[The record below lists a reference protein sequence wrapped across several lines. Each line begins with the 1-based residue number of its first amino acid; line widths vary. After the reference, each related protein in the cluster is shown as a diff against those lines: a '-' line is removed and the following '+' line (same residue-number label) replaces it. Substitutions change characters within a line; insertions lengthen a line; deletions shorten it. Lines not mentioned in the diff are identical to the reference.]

1 MLPDCGP
8 AGTLE
13 TLNTGDF
20 EEVLSMETSFL
31 GLAAVIALAGAV
43 FHGYVGGKIYLGHIK
58 ASDLMPLTQSLSVV
72 SWQMF
77 TVLLLVS
84 GATLVCVAMK
94 PTLALL
100 AYPVLVANALGALL
114 FLLLGAMGHGRL
126 LKLPGMY
133 LMGLTALLGWLGIA

>member
-1 MLPDCGP
+1 
-8 AGTLE
+8 
-13 TLNTGDF
+13 
-20 EEVLSMETSFL
+20 MESSFL
-31 GLAAVIALAGAV
+31 GLAAFIALAGAV

-84 GATLVCVAMK
+84 GATLLCVAMK

-114 FLLLGAMGHGRL
+114 FLLLGATGHGRL

-133 LMGLTALLGWLGIA
+133 LMGLTAVLGWLGTA

>member
-1 MLPDCGP
+1 MD
-8 AGTLE
+8 
-13 TLNTGDF
+13 
-20 EEVLSMETSFL
+20 TSFL
-31 GLAAVIALAGAV
+31 GLAAFIALAGAV

-77 TVLLLVS
+77 TVLLLVY

-114 FLLLGAMGHGRL
+114 FLLLGAVGHGRL

-133 LMGLTALLGWLGIA
+133 LMGLTAALSWLGIA